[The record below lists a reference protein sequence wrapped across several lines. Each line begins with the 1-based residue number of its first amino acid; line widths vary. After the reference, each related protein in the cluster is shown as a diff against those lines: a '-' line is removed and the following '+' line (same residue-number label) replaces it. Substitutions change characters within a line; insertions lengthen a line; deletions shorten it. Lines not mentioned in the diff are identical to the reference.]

1 MNDGGL
7 NPLTEGL
14 LKKDFSKDSN
24 KNENENKKIKKTNIF
39 NQRLL
44 IQLVVLY

>member
-24 KNENENKKIKKTNIF
+24 NLNYSYHPKS
-39 NQRLL
+39 
-44 IQLVVLY
+44 